1 MVMKMAEL
9 AERAKEQLAQVTG
22 FTPVA
27 VVGSY
32 KDEEGWHVSVDV
44 LEMARLPESTD
55 VVGTYVAVLDENGDM
70 VKFDKMRSRLRGES
84 YEEAE
89 E

>member
-9 AERAKEQLAQVTG
+9 AERAREQLAQVTG
-22 FTPVA
+22 FKPVA
-27 VVGSY
+27 IVGSY
-32 KDEEGWHVSVDV
+32 KDEEGWHISVDV

-55 VVGTYVAVLDENGDM
+55 VIGTYVAVLDENGDM
-70 VKFDKMRSRLRGES
+70 VKFDKKRARLRGEP

>member
-9 AERAKEQLAQVTG
+9 TEQAKEQLAQVTG
-22 FTPVA
+22 FRPVA

-32 KDEEGWHVSVDV
+32 KDEEGWHISVDM

-55 VVGTYVAVLDENGDM
+55 VIGTYVAVLDENGDL
-70 VKFDKMRSRLRGES
+70 VKFDKKRARLRGEP

>member
-1 MVMKMAEL
+1 MVMKLAEL
-9 AERAKEQLAQVTG
+9 AEGAKEQLAQVTG
-22 FTPVA
+22 FKPVA

-32 KDEEGWHVSVDV
+32 KDEEGWHISVDM

-55 VVGTYVAVLDENGDM
+55 VIGTYVAVLDEKGDM
-70 VKFDKMRSRLRGES
+70 VKFDKKRARLRGEP

>member
-1 MVMKMAEL
+1 MVMKIAEL
-9 AERAKEQLAQVTG
+9 AERAKQQLAQVTG
-22 FTPVA
+22 FKPVA

-32 KDEEGWHVSVDV
+32 KDEEGWHISVDM
-44 LEMARLPESTD
+44 LEMVRLPECTD
-55 VVGTYVAVLDENGDM
+55 VISTYVAVLDENGELL
-70 VKFDKMRSRLRGES
+70 KFTKKRARLRGEP